1 MDKFNL
7 APGYFVQQENSISGK
22 PSKTAPETEQKTYEA
37 LLYHRRVM
45 YYLLAK
51 VGAKTPYGF
60 FVNAAGRKE
69 LEEKYAETAAIAEE
83 AAKMYPDFKLR
94 SSVVFTPADPKA
106 PGINA
111 RVRDLVVDALD
122 GLVEDL
128 KRGRAAVLQYTQDP
142 KQNLALLCAEPY
154 GALVRGILADIKA
167 AHRLDSIPADTY
179 AHIGFAIDKLR
190 KAGV

>member
-7 APGYFVQQENSISGK
+7 APGYFVQQENSLVGK
-22 PSKTAPETEQKTYEA
+22 PSKTAPATEKETYKRLAY
-37 LLYHRRVM
+37 LRRVV

-60 FVNAAGRKE
+60 FVNAVGKKE
-69 LEEKYAETAAIAEE
+69 LEAKYTEIAAITEE
-83 AAKMYPDFKLR
+83 AAKMYPDFRLR

-111 RVRDLVVDALD
+111 RVRDLIVDALD

-128 KRGRAAVLQYTQDP
+128 KRGRTAVLQYTQDP

-167 AHRLDSIPADTY
+167 AHKLDTIPADTY